1 MVPEVGKGIYSNFSV
16 TLLTYPTCF
25 YLFFEVLLFSLLASS
40 GRAAAIS
47 RNSGYSG
54 RPSAGRPKKI
64 SYEKKSKNREKIIP
78 IVFFGILSTQTLKY
92 S

>member
-25 YLFFEVLLFSLLASS
+25 YLFFEVLLFALLAQS
-40 GRAAAIS
+40 GMA
-47 RNSGYSG
+47 
-54 RPSAGRPKKI
+54 AGRYVKSAMKKNHG
-64 SYEKKSKNREKIIP
+64 KLIP
-78 IVFFGILSTQTLKY
+78 IVFFGILSTQSIKY